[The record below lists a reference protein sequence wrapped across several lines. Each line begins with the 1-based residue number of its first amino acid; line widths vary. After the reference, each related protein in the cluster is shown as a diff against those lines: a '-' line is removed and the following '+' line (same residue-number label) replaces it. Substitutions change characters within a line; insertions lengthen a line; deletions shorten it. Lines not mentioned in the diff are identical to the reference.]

1 MTRPPFKLQDDEA
14 RVLLARMALI
24 ENSHPFDQRDH
35 RAFVRAFMRAVHEA
49 TGKTFSPAIY
59 RRLLAVYAPERR
71 PSTSTLAIEKELLC
85 DELALERDG
94 AAQAAALDAPRLGE
108 AIRAA
113 VTDAVTDAMGER
125 PMPTRQAGAGIAG
138 PDASFWRDRA
148 AETEQALADTR
159 AQAARLAGELLAA
172 QASAT
177 LLATELEAAR
187 HTLNQQ
193 AASIGKL
200 AAEAEESR
208 RFTMRAIDDA
218 RGETRAWRERCQVIE
233 AQATAK
239 AREDN
244 ILLETFRQ
252 LAYQRGA
259 AIPPMLQKGSK

>member
-1 MTRPPFKLQDDEA
+1 MTRPPFKLLDDEA
-14 RVLLARMALI
+14 RVLISRLSAI
-24 ENSHPFDQRDH
+24 EANCPLDLRDH
-35 RAFVRAFMRAVHEA
+35 RPFVRAFLRAVHEA

-59 RRLLAVYAPERR
+59 RRLLSAYAPQRR
-71 PSTSTLAIEKELLC
+71 PSTSTLAIEKERLC
-85 DELALERDG
+85 DELLLERDG
-94 AAQAAALDAPRLGE
+94 ATEAATLDAPRLAE

-113 VTDAVTDAMGER
+113 IVEAMGER
-125 PMPTRQAGAGIAG
+125 TAPTRLAGAGAAEL
-138 PDASFWRDRA
+138 DTAFWRERA
-148 AETEQALADTR
+148 AESEQALADAR

-172 QASAT
+172 QASVT
-177 LLATELEAAR
+177 LMATELEAAR

-218 RGETRAWRERCQVIE
+218 RGETRSWRERCQVIE
-233 AQATAK
+233 AQASAK

>member
-1 MTRPPFKLQDDEA
+1 MTRPPLKLQDDEA
-14 RVLLARMALI
+14 RVLLARLALI
-24 ENSHPFDQRDH
+24 ENSHPLDQRDH
-35 RAFVRAFMRAVHEA
+35 RPFVRAFMRAVHEA

-113 VTDAVTDAMGER
+113 VTDAMGEHA
-125 PMPTRQAGAGIAG
+125 MPARQAGAGIAG
-138 PDASFWRDRA
+138 PDAVFWRDRA
-148 AETEQALADTR
+148 AETEQALADAR
-159 AQAARLAGELLAA
+159 AQAARLAGELLVA

-187 HTLNQQ
+187 NTLNQQ

-200 AAEAEESR
+200 AAETEESR
-208 RFTMRAIDDA
+208 RFTMCAIDEA

-233 AQATAK
+233 AQAAAK
-239 AREDN
+239 ARDDN